1 MKERKQ
7 YTKPESQIVRISSLL
22 NNEYGDDQ
30 GLVNTSG
37 GSTPIDAS
45 LGQARENSF
54 FEEESDYTEN
64 PWEK

>member
-1 MKERKQ
+1 MKERIE
-7 YTKPESQIVRISSLL
+7 YTKPESYVVRIASLL
-22 NNEYGDDQ
+22 NNEYGNDQ

-37 GSTPIDAS
+37 DSTPIDAS

>member
-7 YTKPESQIVRISSLL
+7 YTKPESFEVRISSLL
-22 NNEYGDDQ
+22 NNEYGNDQ

-45 LGQARENSF
+45 LGQARENTFESNV
-54 FEEESDYTEN
+54 FEEEEN
-64 PWEK
+64 